1 MRKNQQSKYFLK
13 RLCAIPLA
21 VLTFLFLNFAKINS
35 DWTEKRYSQ
44 TIYPNFKKIIGFIPS
59 KFSFSFFEFII
70 LISVIMT
77 IVSLAYFIY
86 SLKSKRS
93 SRQFIIYRF
102 LTGIIAVVCSF
113 YIIFTFTCGL
123 NYYRYSFI
131 HYLDYDKYEPT
142 QADLEEMIIY
152 YGSKLDVEKIN
163 LSNQLSYSFDK
174 SAKESVIA
182 MNELAKAY
190 PILGEVDYFQPKA
203 LVSSKFFSKA
213 GIAGLFFPFT
223 YESNINVAIPNYMIP
238 ATMTH
243 ELAHQ
248 AGFMSEDEA
257 NFIAYLACVKSNDTQ
272 IRYSGYF
279 FAFTQSIVRLKK
291 IDSKK
296 ANDLESRLSDSVK
309 TDLNLYRNYLKS
321 QAGLIQTI
329 SLKMNNRYLKAN
341 NQSNGVKD
349 YNQVVSLLLLD
360 FHKNYARDPS

>member
-1 MRKNQQSKYFLK
+1 
-13 RLCAIPLA
+13 
-21 VLTFLFLNFAKINS
+21 
-35 DWTEKRYSQ
+35 
-44 TIYPNFKKIIGFIPS
+44 
-59 KFSFSFFEFII
+59 
-70 LISVIMT
+70 MT

>member
-203 LVSSKFFSKA
+203 LVSSKFFQKLELRDS
-213 GIAGLFFPFT
+213 FFHLRM
-223 YESNINVAIPNYMIP
+223 N
-238 ATMTH
+238 
-243 ELAHQ
+243 
-248 AGFMSEDEA
+248 
-257 NFIAYLACVKSNDTQ
+257 Q
-272 IRYSGYF
+272 ILMLRF
-279 FAFTQSIVRLKK
+279 
-291 IDSKK
+291 
-296 ANDLESRLSDSVK
+296 
-309 TDLNLYRNYLKS
+309 
-321 QAGLIQTI
+321 QTI
-329 SLKMNNRYLKAN
+329 
-341 NQSNGVKD
+341 
-349 YNQVVSLLLLD
+349 
-360 FHKNYARDPS
+360 

>member
-1 MRKNQQSKYFLK
+1 
-13 RLCAIPLA
+13 
-21 VLTFLFLNFAKINS
+21 
-35 DWTEKRYSQ
+35 
-44 TIYPNFKKIIGFIPS
+44 
-59 KFSFSFFEFII
+59 
-70 LISVIMT
+70 
-77 IVSLAYFIY
+77 
-86 SLKSKRS
+86 
-93 SRQFIIYRF
+93 
-102 LTGIIAVVCSF
+102 
-113 YIIFTFTCGL
+113 
-123 NYYRYSFI
+123 
-131 HYLDYDKYEPT
+131 
-142 QADLEEMIIY
+142 
-152 YGSKLDVEKIN
+152 
-163 LSNQLSYSFDK
+163 
-174 SAKESVIA
+174 
-182 MNELAKAY
+182 
-190 PILGEVDYFQPKA
+190 
-203 LVSSKFFSKA
+203 
-213 GIAGLFFPFT
+213 
-223 YESNINVAIPNYMIP
+223 MIP